1 MSLLYPLFLSALAV
15 LAVPIIIHLFNFKRF
30 KKIYFPDIRFLKEIQ
45 EQTQKQSKLKHI
57 LVLCCRLLA
66 FTFLVL
72 AFAQPYFNKDKQLYS
87 NTKKAISIYIDNSF
101 SMSLEQNGISMLEL
115 AKSIA
120 KNIISQCNTNDKIN
134 VITNEYAS
142 GESSL
147 MDKNDALQ
155 FLSTIQISPVNKKP
169 TQILE
174 KQKNI
179 LSLASSYFQE
189 IFFIS
194 DFQKNNFR
202 NGIQSTDSI
211 KKTFISV
218 KPTARNNISIDTV
231 LIESLA
237 MQTNEEATLAVV
249 LNNNSEI
256 EANTQLTLQVNN
268 QLKSVSNI
276 VLKAGEHK
284 TEKIKFTPTQSGY
297 NKIAT
302 FISDYPMSADDTFY
316 IAANINAQYAV
327 LIVNQN
333 NANAFLSSVFKP
345 GNQFKADHLL
355 IQNLKTDILKNYSLV
370 ILNSISSLDKKM
382 QNALNDYLFNGG
394 NVLCFAPGNQSL
406 TDMNEFLLNTAGC
419 SYSTKDTN
427 SMQVS
432 DFNKSHVIFSNMF
445 EKIPSNIELP
455 VVYKRNPIQNNAMS
469 ASQKLFTFSNG
480 EAFLSSYKSGNGN
493 LYVCASGADITQTNF
508 PKSYWFLPVIYNM
521 ALNNKSSNV
530 SSNMFNQNMEMLI
543 DNANQSDKN
552 VYHLISP
559 TTDAIPEQRII
570 GNKIWL
576 QMQQCVKIAGF
587 YDIKNNDNNLN
598 GVAAIN
604 YDRSESILEYMHE
617 EEMKNASKMKNAFF
631 NTGTSAQL
639 QIIQSSSMPLPLWKL
654 SIIFA
659 IAFLLI
665 ETLLIR
671 FWK

>member
-45 EQTQKQSKLKHI
+45 EQTQKQSKLKHY

-66 FTFLVL
+66 FTMLVL
-72 AFAQPYFNKDKQLYS
+72 AFAQPFFDKDKQYYS

-101 SMSLEQNGISMLEL
+101 SMSLEQNGISMLDL
-115 AKSIA
+115 AKNMA
-120 KNIISQCNTNDKIN
+120 KNIITQCNTNDKIN
-134 VITNEYAS
+134 IITNEFAS

-147 MDKNDALQ
+147 VDKNEALQ
-155 FLSTIQISPVNKKP
+155 FLSTIQISPTNRKP

-179 LSLASSYFQE
+179 LSIASSYYQE
-189 IFFIS
+189 LFFIS

-202 NGIQSTDSI
+202 NGIQSNDSI

-218 KPTARNNISIDTV
+218 KPNTGNNISIDTV
-231 LIESLA
+231 LIESLS
-237 MQTNEEATLAVV
+237 MQTNEEATLAV
-249 LNNNSEI
+249 LLSNNSEN
-256 EANTQLTLQVNN
+256 EASTQLTLQVNN

-327 LIVNQN
+327 LILNQS

-345 GNQFKADHLL
+345 GNQFKADHLI
-355 IQNLKTDILKNYSLV
+355 IQNLKSDLLKNYSLV
-370 ILNSISSLDKKM
+370 ILNSIYTLDKKM
-382 QNALNDYLFNGG
+382 QNALNEYLFNGG
-394 NVLCFAPGNQSL
+394 NILCFAPGKQSL
-406 TDMNEFLLNTAGC
+406 IEINEFLLNTAGC
-419 SYSTKDTN
+419 TYGTKDTQG
-427 SMQVS
+427 MQVS
-432 DFNKSHVIFSNMF
+432 DFNKSHEIFSNMF

-455 VVYKRNPIQNNAMS
+455 IVYNRNPIQNNAMS

-493 LYVCASGADITQTNF
+493 LYVCASGADIAQTNF

-521 ALNNKSSNV
+521 ALSNKSSNV
-530 SSNMFNQNMEMLI
+530 SSNMFNRNMEILV
-543 DNANQSDKN
+543 DNANQNDKN

-559 TTDAIPEQRII
+559 TTDAIPEQRIV
-570 GNKIWL
+570 GNKTWL
-576 QMQQCVKIAGF
+576 QMQQSVKIAGF
-587 YDIKNNDNNLN
+587 YDIKNNDNTIN

-604 YDRSESILEYMHE
+604 YDRSESILEYMNE
-617 EEMKNASKMKNAFF
+617 EDLKNVSKMKNAFF
-631 NTGTSAQL
+631 NNGISSQS

-659 IAFLLI
+659 ITFFLI
-665 ETLLIR
+665 EILLIR